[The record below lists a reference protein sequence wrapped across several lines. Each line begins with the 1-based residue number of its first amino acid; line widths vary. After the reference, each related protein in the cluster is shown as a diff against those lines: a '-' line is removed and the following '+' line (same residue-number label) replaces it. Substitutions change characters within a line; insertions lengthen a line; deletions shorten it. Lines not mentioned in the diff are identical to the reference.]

1 MDTLHNPAI
10 QEAKE
15 ALRLAVKLADI
26 ATDWHLDEVEID
38 GEVVSVYDL
47 MVLFDEAHKRLDKLF
62 T

>member
-1 MDTLHNPAI
+1 MDTLHNSAI

-26 ATDWHLDEVEID
+26 ATDWHLDEVYID
-38 GEVVSVYDL
+38 GETVSVYDL